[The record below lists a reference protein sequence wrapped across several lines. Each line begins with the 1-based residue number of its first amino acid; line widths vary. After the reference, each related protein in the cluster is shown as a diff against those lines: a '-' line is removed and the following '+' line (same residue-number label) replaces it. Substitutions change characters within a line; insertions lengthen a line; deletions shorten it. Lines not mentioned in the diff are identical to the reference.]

1 MIQNHITNQR
11 PAFSMLTAVGVMLIM
26 GLLSSYILSTSASTG
41 EETFAQYHK
50 EQAVLLSE
58 AYTEAAILAILN
70 NNMALAGAN
79 CVTNFGAGGA
89 GVDITTLIQGAV
101 ADATTVLQGKGYHVD
116 VNIHYIANKATN
128 PRPTNFTTTKC
139 STILNL
145 DSGGNLL
152 DFNATIPG
160 DPNPV
165 PSVSAIIDVYV
176 RYRNMAYPDPS
187 TAPWVTYHRRTLQKI

>member
-58 AYTEAAILAILN
+58 AYTEAAILAILQQD
-70 NNMALAGAN
+70 MSGGAS
-79 CVTNFGAGGA
+79 CVTSLNA
-89 GVDITTLIQGAV
+89 DITTLIQGGASSPAANV
-101 ADATTVLQGKGYHVD
+101 ANLGQGYHVD
-116 VNIHYIANKATN
+116 VNIHYIANQAIS
-128 PRPTNFTTTKC
+128 PRPTNFTTTQC

-160 DPNPV
+160 ETNPV

>member
-11 PAFSMLTAVGVMLIM
+11 PAFSMLTAIGVMLIM

-58 AYTEAAILAILN
+58 AYTETAILAILN
-70 NNMALAGAN
+70 TDVNTSHCIESSGTGM
-79 CVTNFGAGGA
+79 
-89 GVDITTLIQGAV
+89 DITTLIQGGASSPATNV
-101 ADATTVLQGKGYHVD
+101 ANLGQGYHVD
-116 VNIHYIANKATN
+116 VNIYYIANTAT
-128 PRPTNFTTTKC
+128 PFILGTNC
-139 STILNL
+139 NMILNQ

-160 DPNPV
+160 EINPV
-165 PSVSAIIDVYV
+165 PSLSAIIDVYV
-176 RYRNMAYPDPS
+176 RYKNMAYPDPS